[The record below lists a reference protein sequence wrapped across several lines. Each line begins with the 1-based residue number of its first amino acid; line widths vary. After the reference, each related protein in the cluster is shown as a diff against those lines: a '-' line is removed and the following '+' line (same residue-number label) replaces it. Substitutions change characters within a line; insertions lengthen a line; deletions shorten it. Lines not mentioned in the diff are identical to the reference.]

1 MEKPLFTYR
10 TLEVGQ
16 ELPPMEVHLTPDLQ
30 GRYLLAT
37 EDTNPWYWKE
47 SPFGGP
53 IALGVILEDAV
64 LGLQRRHFRVPLGH
78 IHARQETEYLRPIPL
93 GSRVRL
99 VGRVAEKYEKRG
111 RKYVVVEVTVLD
123 EEGQPAM
130 RMRLHD
136 MIEDD
141 RIRAANPDLFPQEG
155 GA

>member
-1 MEKPLFTYR
+1 MEKPLFTYDA
-10 TLEVGQ
+10 LEVGQ
-16 ELPPMEVHLTPDLQ
+16 ELPPMEVRITPEVQ

-37 EDTNPWYWKE
+37 EDTHPWYWKG

-53 IALGVILEDAV
+53 LALPVILEDAV
-64 LGLQRRHFRVPLGH
+64 LGLLRRHFRLPLGH
-78 IHARQETEYLRPIPL
+78 IHARQETEFLRPVPL
-93 GSRVRL
+93 GCTVRL

-111 RKYVVVEVTVLD
+111 RRYVVVEVTALD
-123 EEGQPAM
+123 EGGQPLL

-141 RIRAANPDLFPQEG
+141 RIRATNPDLFPSQG